1 MNPTSL
7 KVNSVFSMKYFS
19 SSTVLALALLAG
31 CGQKDPAAE
40 LAKLK
45 QEQATNQ
52 AKIAELEAKTG
63 TTGDQ
68 ATVQAAPVSVIKVA
82 PENFQSYLELQG
94 RVDFD
99 QNATVAARAAG
110 TLTSLRV
117 QRGDRV
123 SKGQTLATVD
133 ASILDANLAELRTR
147 MDLAR
152 VIYEKQSRLWKQEIG
167 TEIQYLQAK
176 NNYEALQRN
185 LATINQQRA
194 LYSVVAP
201 FSGTVDDVL
210 PKIGETVAPGTP
222 VVKLLSGG
230 GTGKIVVDVSEAYAS
245 RIKAGDKALVTIPDM
260 GNEELPAT
268 VRVVTSTINPTSR
281 TFTTEL
287 RLNNS
292 KTGQLRPNMV
302 ANVRILNYNRQNAT
316 VLPVDLVQK
325 DEQNSYVL
333 VVASQSGKPVA
344 KKRIIRVGNT
354 YNGKVEVTNGLQAG
368 DQVISAGYQN
378 LNEGQVVSL

>member
-1 MNPTSL
+1 
-7 KVNSVFSMKYFS
+7 MKYATSAFIL
-19 SSTVLALALLAG
+19 TLGLLTA
-31 CGQKDPAAE
+31 CGEKDPNAQLAE
-40 LAKLK
+40 LKK
-45 QEQATNQ
+45 EQAANQ

-63 TTGDQ
+63 AKAEGAAAQTT
-68 ATVQAAPVSVIKVA
+68 PVSVIKVA
-82 PENFQSYLELQG
+82 PESFKSYLELQG

-99 QNATVAARAAG
+99 QNANVAARAAG

-133 ASILDANLAELRTR
+133 ASVLDASIAELRTR

-152 VIYEKQSRLWKQEIG
+152 VVYEKQDRLWKQQIG

-176 NNYEALQRN
+176 NNYQALQRN
-185 LATINQQRA
+185 LAALNQQRA

-210 PKIGETVAPGTP
+210 PKIGETVAPGAP
-222 VVKLLSGG
+222 VVKLISSSGS
-230 GTGKIVVDVSEAYAS
+230 GKILADVSEAYAS
-245 RIKAGDKALVTIPDM
+245 RIKAGDRALVTIPDL

-268 VRVVTSTINPTSR
+268 VRVVSSTINPTSR
-281 TFTTEL
+281 TFTAEL
-287 RLNNS
+287 RLSGS
-292 KTGQLRPNMV
+292 KAGQLRPNMV
-302 ANVRILNYNRQNAT
+302 ANVRIQNYDRQNAT

-333 VVASQSGKPVA
+333 VVNEKGGKKVA
-344 KKRIIRVGNT
+344 AKRVIQTGQT
-354 YNGKVEVTNGLQAG
+354 YNGKVEVTSGLQAG
-368 DQVISAGYQN
+368 DQVISAGYQT
-378 LNEGQVVSL
+378 LNEGQLVTL

>member
-1 MNPTSL
+1 MNFSL
-7 KVNSVFSMKYFS
+7 PKAISYQLVAISLF
-19 SSTVLALALLAG
+19 TAACG
-31 CGQKDPAAE
+31 GQKDPQAE
-40 LAKLK
+40 LAALK
-45 QEQATNQ
+45 KEQAANQ

-63 TTGDQ
+63 AKAEGAAAQTT
-68 ATVQAAPVSVIKVA
+68 PVSVIKVA
-82 PENFQSYLELQG
+82 PESFKSYLELQG

-133 ASILDANLAELRTR
+133 ASVLDASIAELRTR

-152 VIYEKQSRLWKQEIG
+152 VVYEKQDRLWKQEIG

-176 NNYEALQRN
+176 NNYQALQRN
-185 LATINQQRA
+185 LAALNQQRA

-210 PKIGETVAPGTP
+210 PKIGETVAPGAP
-222 VVKLLSGG
+222 VAKLISSSGS
-230 GTGKIVVDVSEAYAS
+230 GKILADVSEAYAS
-245 RIKAGDKALVTIPDM
+245 RIKAGDKALVTIPDL
-260 GNEELPAT
+260 GGEELPAM
-268 VRVVTSTINPTSR
+268 VRVVSSTINPTSR

-287 RLNNS
+287 RLSGN
-292 KTGQLRPNMV
+292 KAGQLRPNMV
-302 ANVRILNYNRQNAT
+302 ANVRIQNYDRQNAT

-333 VVASQSGKPVA
+333 VVSEKGGKKVA
-344 KKRIIRVGNT
+344 AKRVIQTGQT
-354 YNGKVEVTNGLQAG
+354 YNGKVEVTSGLQAG
-368 DQVISAGYQN
+368 DQVISAGYQT
-378 LNEGQVVSL
+378 LNEGQLVTI